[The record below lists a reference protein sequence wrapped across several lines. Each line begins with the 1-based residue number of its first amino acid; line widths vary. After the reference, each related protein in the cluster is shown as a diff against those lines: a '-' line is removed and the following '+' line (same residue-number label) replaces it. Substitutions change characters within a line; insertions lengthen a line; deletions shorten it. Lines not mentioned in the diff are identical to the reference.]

1 MGNRENSSVIKVKAF
16 IFVITILAYILL
28 KDSIKLGSELP
39 LIITA
44 LFWYEL
50 VVCSSNA
57 IFGILQIIAVA
68 RDLKSGFDVG
78 KVVGLI
84 DVILST
90 LIYVVCNYVYIY
102 VSEMMYTQLFLMIFM
117 TQLIVIFMIKVI
129 LKEVY
134 NRLRTR
140 A

>member
-1 MGNRENSSVIKVKAF
+1 MSCGRFSSLF

-28 KDSIKLGSELP
+28 KDSIKLDSELP

-57 IFGILQIIAVA
+57 IFGILQILAVT

-90 LIYVVCNYVYIY
+90 LIYVVCNYVYIH
-102 VSEMMYTQLFLMIFM
+102 VAEMMHTQLFLMIFM
-117 TQLIVIFMIKVI
+117 TQIIIIFMIKVI

-134 NRLRTR
+134 NRISTR